1 MRPADIL
8 TRMKQLV
15 TLLAVGMLVCAS
27 TSRAADDYKLG
38 TDSQPQPGTPAGT
51 VEKFSFVSSKIFP
64 GTERDYWVYVPKQYD
79 PSKPATLMV
88 FQDGGGYQSTNG
100 SFRAPTVMDNLIA
113 KKEMPVTIGVFINP
127 GNIPA
132 AEAGQKG
139 RSNRSY
145 EYDSMGDAYT
155 RFLLEE
161 LLPEVEKKWIL
172 TKDPAGRC
180 TVGISSGGIAAFT
193 VAWERPDSFG
203 KVISHIGS
211 FTNIRGGHVYPALIR
226 RNSGPAPKEL
236 SEAEKSRW
244 EARLKLRV
252 FLQDGSN
259 DLDNLH
265 GNWPLS
271 NKEMFAALKFSKI
284 DCDFVLGDGGHSG
297 KQGGAILPD
306 TMRWL
311 WRDYTK

>member
-1 MRPADIL
+1 
-8 TRMKQLV
+8 MKHV
-15 TLLAVGMLVCAS
+15 FALLAAVLLTCAPS
-27 TSRAADDYKLG
+27 LRGADDYKLG
-38 TDSQPQPGTPAGT
+38 ADSQPQAGVPQGA
-51 VEKFSFVSSKIFP
+51 VEKFTFKSSQIYP

-79 PSKPATLMV
+79 PAKPAALMV

-100 SFRAPTVMDNLIA
+100 SFHATLVLDNLIA
-113 KKEMPVTIGVFINP
+113 KKEVPVTIGVFINP
-127 GNIPA
+127 GNVPA
-132 AEAGQKG
+132 AEPGQKG

-145 EYDSMGDAYT
+145 EYDSMGDAYA

-161 LLPEVEKKWIL
+161 LLPEVDKKWKI

-226 RNSGPAPKEL
+226 PLAKDLPATATD
-236 SEAEKSRW
+236 AEKK
-244 EARLKLRV
+244 LKEQRRALRV

-271 NKEMFAALKFSKI
+271 NKEMFAALKYAKI

-297 KQGGAILPD
+297 KHGGALLPD
-306 TMRWL
+306 TMRWV
-311 WRDYTK
+311 WRDYAK

>member
-1 MRPADIL
+1 
-8 TRMKQLV
+8 MKQPSALLAALLLASAA
-15 TLLAVGMLVCAS
+15 TLL
-27 TSRAADDYKLG
+27 AADDYKLG
-38 TDSQPQPGTPAGT
+38 PDSQPQPGTPAGT
-51 VEKFSFVSSKIFP
+51 VEKFTFKTSQVFP

-79 PSKPATLMV
+79 PAKPAALMV

-100 SFRAPTVMDNLIA
+100 SFRAPVVMDNLIA

-132 AEAGQKG
+132 AEPGQKG

-145 EYDSMGDAYT
+145 EYDSLGDAYT

-161 LLPEVEKKWIL
+161 LLPEMEKKWKL

-211 FTNIRGGHVYPALIR
+211 FTNIRGGHVYPALVR
-226 RNSGPAPKEL
+226 KMAKEPAATAP
-236 SEAEKSRW
+236 EAERTRW
-244 EARLKLRV
+244 AQIQKLRV

-271 NKEMFAALKFSKI
+271 NQEMFAALKFTKI

-297 KQGGAILPD
+297 KHGGALLPE

-311 WRDYTK
+311 WRDYQK